1 MIQGPTTTTQLRRET
16 ARIAMTGVVV
26 LLAVVLG
33 GCRASSAYLAIKSE
47 ADLVPYAQLTSLWE
61 ARPVTTNSIPTRIG
75 DGPIVNVAIHETGNM
90 ESDHVIVLIH
100 GVFADHRAWRFVA
113 SALGDDYDL
122 ILIDL
127 PGSGASDCPDPQ
139 LLGPDGYA
147 PDAMAERVLQA
158 LEVHL
163 ADRRTPRQ
171 ITLAAHSLGGLIAI
185 RMMGSAQ
192 LRSRHEQILGLVD
205 RMVLLSPA
213 DIELINPPALF
224 VQIAELTE
232 VEIMLGDIT
241 GLLMDR
247 ICQGTRASFS
257 DPEMA
262 LREEADTR
270 YQMLTQRDT
279 RLALQAVFTQ
289 TVPMRDGRPDWPA
302 IHDVVADYANVDV
315 PCLIVWGA
323 RDETLPVAMG
333 YKLAAQLPN
342 AQLHVVPNCMHSVHL
357 EDPVLCANLIRDFI
371 AMVPNSDP
379 DDFIASS
386 VLTSTQTV
394 GTP

>member
-1 MIQGPTTTTQLRRET
+1 MIQGPTTTTRPRRET
-16 ARIAMTGVVV
+16 ARIAMAGVVV
-26 LLAVVLG
+26 LLALGLG
-33 GCRASSAYLAIKSE
+33 GCSASSAYLAIKSE
-47 ADLVPYAQLTSLWE
+47 ADLVPYAQLTSLWA
-61 ARPVTTNSIPTRIG
+61 ARPITTNYIPTRIG

-158 LEVHL
+158 LEVHF
-163 ADRRTPRQ
+163 ADRSTPRQ
-171 ITLAAHSLGGLIAI
+171 ITLAAHSLGGMIAI
-185 RMMGSAQ
+185 RMMGSVQ

-213 DIELINPPALF
+213 DVEIINPPALF

-232 VEIMLGDIT
+232 VEIMLGDLT

-247 ICQGTRASFS
+247 ICQGTRDSFS

-262 LREEADTR
+262 LREEAETR

-302 IHDVVADYANVDV
+302 IHRVVADYANVDV

-371 AMVPNSDP
+371 AMSPNSDP
-379 DDFIASS
+379 GDFTDSS
-386 VLTSTQTV
+386 ALAAIHTEA
-394 GTP
+394 TP

>member
-1 MIQGPTTTTQLRRET
+1 MIQERTTTTQLRREI
-16 ARIAMTGVVV
+16 ARIAMAGVVI
-26 LLAVVLG
+26 LLALGLG
-33 GCRASSAYLAIKSE
+33 GCSASSAYLAIKSE
-47 ADLVPYAQLTSLWE
+47 ADLVPYAQLTSLWA
-61 ARPVTTNSIPTRIG
+61 ARSITTNYIPTKIG
-75 DGPIVNVAIHETGNM
+75 DGPEVNIAIHETGNM
-90 ESDHVIVLIH
+90 ESDHVIVMIH

-113 SALGDDYDL
+113 SALGDEYDL
-122 ILIDL
+122 IMIDL

-139 LLGPDGYA
+139 LVGPNGYS

-158 LEVHL
+158 LQVHL
-163 ADRRTPRQ
+163 ADRRIPRR
-171 ITLAAHSLGGLIAI
+171 ITLVAHSLGGMIAI
-185 RMMGSAQ
+185 RMMGSPQ
-192 LRSRHEQILGLVD
+192 LRSRHEEILGLVD
-205 RMVLLSPA
+205 RMVLISPA
-213 DIELINPPALF
+213 DVEIINPPALF

-232 VEIMLGDIT
+232 VEIMLGDVT

-247 ICQGTRASFS
+247 ISQGTRASFT
-257 DPEMA
+257 DPERA

-270 YQMLTQRDT
+270 YQMLTRRDT

-302 IHDVVADYANVDV
+302 IHLVVADYANVDV

-323 RDETLPVAMG
+323 RAETLPVAMG

-371 AMVPNSDP
+371 AMIPNSDP
-379 DDFIASS
+379 DDFADSS
-386 VLTSTQTV
+386 VLASPQIV
-394 GTP
+394 ATP